1 MTSLQLLR
9 LIHESSCMLEH
20 NFISGQ
26 NTLVLLVLENE
37 GDGTSDYIIPLEYG
51 WKLVGEM
58 PVLRVFLGLPCSIL
72 SHSRRLEIK

>member
-1 MTSLQLLR
+1 MLWLMTSLQLLR

-37 GDGTSDYIIPLEYG
+37 GICTSDYII
-51 WKLVGEM
+51 
-58 PVLRVFLGLPCSIL
+58 RV
-72 SHSRRLEIK
+72 